1 MNNIKREH
9 RLRFCS
15 TYLVAAWTLALAI
28 PVRAQSDFPNRPIR
42 LINTAAAGGT
52 GDTVARVVAKLMGAA
67 LNVSIVVDNR
77 PGATGMIATET
88 VVRAEPNGYTL
99 LQTSSSLITN
109 AATGRKLPYDV
120 LKDLTPVS
128 NLATADGY
136 LVLVHP
142 GLAVSSVKELVALAR
157 KRNIQ
162 YGTPGVGNP
171 IHYHTEAFAQR
182 AGVKFHHV
190 PYKGLA
196 PALTALI
203 SGEVQLVLAPAIAT
217 KQHIDAGRMQALA
230 VVSHKRSTVL
240 PDLPTM
246 EELGFKGFYLLGG
259 WQGLFAPA
267 GLPPR
272 VVERLHGAVKHAVGS
287 EEFKTF
293 AASGG
298 FVPVGSTSA
307 QFRKQMAAEFKGF
320 QDIAKLIDLEKN

>member
-1 MNNIKREH
+1 MH
-9 RLRFCS
+9 
-15 TYLVAAWTLALAI
+15 
-28 PVRAQSDFPNRPIR
+28 AQSVFPNRPIR
-42 LINTAAAGGT
+42 LINTAAAGGS
-52 GDTVARVVAKLMGAA
+52 GDTVARVIAKLMGAA

-128 NLATADGY
+128 NLAAAEGY

-142 GLAVSSVKELVALAR
+142 ALAVASIKALIEQAR

-162 YGTPGVGNP
+162 YGSPGVGNP
-171 IHYHTEAFAQR
+171 IHFHTEAFAQR
-182 AGVKFHHV
+182 AGIKLHHV

-196 PALTALI
+196 PALTALL
-203 SGEVQLVLAPAIAT
+203 SGEIQLLLAPPIAT
-217 KQHIDAGRMQALA
+217 KAHIDAGRMQALA
-230 VVSHKRSTVL
+230 VISHKRLTVL
-240 PDLPTM
+240 PDLPNM

-272 VVERLHGAVKHAVGS
+272 VLERLHGAVKQAVGS
-287 EEFKTF
+287 EEFKSF
-293 AASGG
+293 AHGG
-298 FVPVGSTSA
+298 GYVAVGSMPVD
-307 QFRKQMAAEFKGF
+307 FRKQIAAEFKGF

>member
-1 MNNIKREH
+1 MPALLTIII
-9 RLRFCS
+9 
-15 TYLVAAWTLALAI
+15 AALSLAVPCASF
-28 PVRAQSDFPNRPIR
+28 AQTDFPSRPIR
-42 LINTAAAGGT
+42 LINTSAAGGS

-88 VVRAEPNGYTL
+88 VVRADPNGYTL

-128 NLATADGY
+128 NLASAEGY

-142 GLAVSSVKELVALAR
+142 ALGVSSVKALIEHAR
-157 KRNIQ
+157 KRNLQ
-162 YGTPGVGNP
+162 YGSPGVGNP
-171 IHYHTEAFAQR
+171 IHFHTEAFAQR
-182 AGVKFHHV
+182 AGIKLHHV

-196 PALTALI
+196 PALTALL
-203 SGEVQLVLAPAIAT
+203 SGEIQMVLAPPIAT
-217 KQHIDAGRMQALA
+217 KAHIDAGRMQALA
-230 VVSHKRSTVL
+230 VVSHKRVAVL

-272 VVERLHGAVKHAVGS
+272 VLDRLHGAVKHAVGS
-287 EEFKTF
+287 EEFKNF
-293 AASGG
+293 AHSGG
-298 FVPVGSTSA
+298 YVPAGSTPA
-307 QFRKQMAAEFKGF
+307 EFRKQLLADYKGF
-320 QDIAKLIDLEKN
+320 VEIAKLVDLEK

>member
-1 MNNIKREH
+1 MTQLKHAR
-9 RLRFCS
+9 RLPFCS
-15 TYLVAAWTLALAI
+15 TVVATAAALVLTTPLC
-28 PVRAQSDFPNRPIR
+28 AQTDFPNRPIR
-42 LINTAAAGGT
+42 LINTAAAGGS

-120 LKDLTPVS
+120 LKDLTALS

-142 GLAVSSVKELVALAR
+142 SLAVSSVKELISLAR

-162 YGTPGVGNP
+162 YGSPGVGNP
-171 IHYHTEAFAQR
+171 IHFHTEAFAHR
-182 AGVKFHHV
+182 AGIKLHHV

-196 PALTALI
+196 PALTALL
-203 SGEVQLVLAPAIAT
+203 SGEVQLVLAPPIAT
-217 KQHIDAGRMQALA
+217 KAHVDAGRMQALA
-230 VVSHKRSTVL
+230 VVSRRRTSVL

-272 VVERLHGAVKHAVGS
+272 VIERLQGAVRHAVGS
-287 EEFKTF
+287 EEFKSF
-293 AASGG
+293 AHSGG
-298 FVPVGSTSA
+298 YVPVGSTPA
-307 QFRKQMAAEFKGF
+307 EFRQQITAEFKSF

>member
-1 MNNIKREH
+1 MTHIKRER
-9 RLRFCS
+9 RLHFCS
-15 TYLVAAWTLALAI
+15 TFLVAALALAFAT
-28 PVRAQSDFPNRPIR
+28 PLHAQSDFPNRPIR

-52 GDTVARVVAKLMGAA
+52 GDTIARVVAKLMGAM

-120 LKDLTPVS
+120 LKDLTAVS

-142 GLAVSSVKELVALAR
+142 GLAVTSVKELIALAR
-157 KRNIQ
+157 KRSIP
-162 YGTPGVGNP
+162 YGSPGMGNP
-171 IHYHTEAFAQR
+171 IHLHTEAFALR
-182 AGVKFHHV
+182 AGIKLHHV

-196 PALTALI
+196 PALTALL
-203 SGEVQLVLAPAIAT
+203 SGEVQLVLAPPIAT
-217 KQHIDAGRMQALA
+217 KAHVDAGRMHALA
-230 VVSHKRSTVL
+230 VVSHKRTAVL

-267 GLPPR
+267 ALPPR
-272 VVERLHGAVKHAVGS
+272 VLERLHGAAKQAVGREEFRSFAHSGGYVAVGS
-287 EEFKTF
+287 TPAE
-293 AASGG
+293 
-298 FVPVGSTSA
+298 
-307 QFRKQMAAEFKGF
+307 FRKQIAAEFKGF
-320 QDIAKLIDLEKN
+320 QDIAKLIDLEKS